1 MKFRIASLHFFNVC
15 VGDPGKKENIS
26 YYEVGAGTSRT
37 NESQLTSVHPFV
49 QVGLN
54 KTWRFNGLNLNMSIM
69 YYVAVRAYSQSGVVS
84 KSISNG
90 VKVVKPTF
98 VTPGV
103 VEVARYVYL

>member
-1 MKFRIASLHFFNVC
+1 MSHCEFAVCVNVG

-37 NESQLTSVHPFV
+37 NQLLLTSVHPFV
-49 QVGLN
+49 QIGLN
-54 KTWRFNGLNLNMSIM
+54 KTWKFNGLNLNMSTV
-69 YYVAVRAYSQSGVVS
+69 YYVVVRAYCQWGVVS

-90 VKVVKPTF
+90 VKVVERTF

-103 VEVARYVYL
+103 VEVARYVCR